1 VTMLRACDTQVLTA
15 IAGDALDA
23 QEEPGLFPNQTN
35 SERHCH
41 RRRMRKERLDPLK
54 AEPENKDKQD
64 DLYNFCVELLV
75 TIEEEKRRAEEDA
88 VEFANLYTRI
98 GNRPY
103 STFKEEDKDLLVV
116 CFAWLGM
123 PEMCER
129 VRKPMGLPLD
139 KTVCHD
145 LRAPIERTGGI
156 ARYQSFLTEALFY
169 EDFTEL
175 YYALDALVGSRGKI
189 GCDPAVLPWT
199 REMFLRTMDS
209 YPPPPQSTMEEDEAI
224 ILMRLCEW
232 CGPDIYAERYVVSRH
247 TATGQSVLLTFI
259 ACSLS

>member
-1 VTMLRACDTQVLTA
+1 MLLMPKKNLASFQIKQIQNVTATVKKCVA
-15 IAGDALDA
+15 
-23 QEEPGLFPNQTN
+23 
-35 SERHCH
+35 
-41 RRRMRKERLDPLK
+41 ERLNPFK
-54 AEPENKDKQD
+54 ADPENKDKKD
-64 DLYNFCVELLV
+64 DLYDFCVELLI
-75 TIEEEKRRAEEDA
+75 TIEGEKRRAEEDA
-88 VEFANLYTRI
+88 VKFANLYAY
-98 GNRPY
+98 RPH
-103 STFKEEDKDLLVV
+103 STFKEDDKGLLVV
-116 CFAWLGM
+116 CFAWIGM

-129 VRKPMGLPLD
+129 VWKLMDLPLD
-139 KTVCHD
+139 KTICHD

-169 EDFTEL
+169 EDLTEL
-175 YYALDALVGSRGKI
+175 YYSLDALVGERGEI

-209 YPPPPQSTMEEDEAI
+209 YPPPPQSTMKEDEAI